1 MPICKNN
8 PKRHYTG
15 KEPSPKGLG
24 YCASGEEEGKIM
36 KGRDGNTW
44 IKKNGKWVKYNKTFI
59 KKIYDQFISFNYVQD
74 EERNYYEEK
83 LYKKL
88 HKWWLKLAKGNIII
102 IYKTG
107 KHKLITS
114 SMKTNKAQMKDITTK
129 WQEFEND
136 DLVEAIIWSAQSTDA
151 IQEFI
156 NYIIKINTKTNL
168 DKMIK
173 MKDLPSYLLKNYESY
188 FRKYEFYG
196 EKDYHLKA
204 SLF

>member
-1 MPICKNN
+1 MPICKNH

-44 IKKNGKWVKYNKTFI
+44 IKKNGKWINHDADNFE
-59 KKIYDQFISFNYVQD
+59 KKIDK
-74 EERNYYEEK
+74 K
-83 LYKKL
+83 LY
-88 HKWWLKLAKGNIII
+88 KWWLKLSKGNIII

-114 SMKTNKAQMKDITTK
+114 SMKTHTAKSKDITTK
-129 WQEFEND
+129 WQEFEKD
-136 DLVEAIIWSAQSTDA
+136 DEVKAIIWSAQSVDA

-156 NYIIKINTKTNL
+156 DYLIKKNSKTKL
-168 DKMIK
+168 DEMIK
-173 MKDLPSYLLKNYESY
+173 MKDLPSYLLENYKKYFVKN
-188 FRKYEFYG
+188 EFYG
-196 EKDYHLKA
+196 KKDYILKQIIY
-204 SLF
+204 